1 MKKLWSHI
9 WVYLFEGVN
18 VFNCTLD
25 DIERLVS
32 SEQVLRTLDV
42 PLTRGLSSRM
52 RNADHSRQGLRSH
65 FSHHRAMEAV
75 GESGP
80 IA

>member
-1 MKKLWSHI
+1 ML
-9 WVYLFEGVN
+9 
-18 VFNCTLD
+18 FNCTLD
-25 DIERLVS
+25 NIERLVS

-65 FSHHRAMEAV
+65 FSHHRAMEAE
-75 GESGP
+75 GDGGP